1 MGDERMVEERPEERV
16 RFLREALNKANIQY
30 YVEDSPELS
39 DYDYDRMMRE
49 LETLEAAHPELI
61 TPDSP
66 TRRVGGEASSLFEP
80 VRHEVL
86 MESLQDVF
94 STAEVEAFGERVHA
108 AAGDIRYVVEEKI
121 DGLSVSLEYENGVFV
136 RGSTRGDGETGEDVT
151 ANLRTVRAI
160 PLRLTRP
167 LPFLEVRGEV
177 YMPHASFLELTARQ
191 EDAGERPFKNPRN
204 AAAGSLRQK
213 DAKVT
218 ASRRLDI
225 FVFNIQRIEG
235 GEVSL
240 HTQGHALLREL
251 GFKVVRYRPC
261 ADVREVI
268 AEIEAVG
275 QRRGALPYDIDG
287 AVVKVDSL
295 DARRMLGS
303 TAKFPRWAVA
313 FKFPP
318 EEKHTRLLGIEI
330 NVGRTGALTPTAVF
344 EPVQLAGT
352 TVSRATLHNQ
362 DMIDQKGVRIGD
374 IVTVRKAGDII
385 PEIVGVHERGG
396 GEPYRLPDRC
406 PSCGSPVV
414 REEDEAVL
422 RCVNPECPAQLRR
435 HLIHFA
441 SRDAMD
447 IEGLGPALIETL
459 VSKGLIRSPA
469 DLYDLTAEQLA
480 PLERMGEKSARN
492 LVEAVMR
499 SRQAGLARL
508 LYALGVR
515 NVGQKAARLIAERL
529 TTADRL
535 FEAKPDELCAIGEIG
550 EVIARSVVDFF
561 ALPGTAHLIGRL
573 RQAGVDLTAHVE
585 RPADTRFA
593 GMTFVL
599 TGALENYTRDEAAGI
614 IERFGGKVAGSVSK
628 KTGFVLAGADAGGKL
643 LKAQQLGVK
652 IIDET
657 EFQNMIHTEA
667 E

>member
-1 MGDERMVEERPEERV
+1 MVEERPEERV